1 MAEKPSG
8 GVRMNNTKFNCS
20 LNDTTILRNLILENP
35 ELPLLIFCGEEAWN
49 GDWCY
54 NQAYASEGKIKSLT
68 LYGDTWMDEDDY
80 RDKLSEDLCEDPEYK
95 DLPDEDYE
103 KMLDKKVAETEFV
116 TAIVIYV
123 G

>member
-1 MAEKPSG
+1 
-8 GVRMNNTKFNCS
+8 MNNTKFNCS

-35 ELPLLIFCGEEAWN
+35 ELPLLIFCGEEAWS

-54 NQAYASEGKIKSLT
+54 NQAYASDGKIESLT